1 MQRVQFKAYGHEN
14 VIGEHRTTVELTSE
28 DFLTKQGTCIV
39 GVRADITLDQLDP
52 RIKEL
57 ATSASTRIVLR
68 MSIDGLTEEVTG
80 TGSPGLTY
88 TDRTS
93 MVARTSTFE
102 CGRTLMVSA
111 DKAAS
116 DLDREFIDKLKVD
129 GVVIECEIVYL
140 TQ

>member
-1 MQRVQFKAYGHEN
+1 MQRVRFKAYGHEN
-14 VIGEHRTTVELTSE
+14 IVGEHKTTVELTSE

-39 GVRADITLDQLDP
+39 GVRAEITLNQLDS

-57 ATSASTRIVLR
+57 AALSGTKIVLN
-68 MSIDGLTEEVTG
+68 MSIDGLTEVVNG

-88 TDRTS
+88 TDTTS

-102 CGRTLMVSA
+102 CERTLMVNA

-116 DLDREFIDKLKVD
+116 DLNRDFIDRLKKSD
-129 GVVIECEIVYL
+129 AVIECELLYI
-140 TQ
+140 TR